1 MAIQYGLLG
10 AGRSESIEPAAEP
23 RRSPSLLTRRIV
35 VGLAKALD
43 FLTVMLGGALAVHFF
58 AGDAHS
64 LRPYVIAILLGGFFF
79 VNGLQRVGAYQFR
92 RLSRLEWQLA
102 VAIMIWI
109 VAAAVL
115 FVLASF
121 ANIRFIYSSAWISGW
136 ILTTSGLLVVAR
148 VSLFQQIKRWRREGK
163 FVERL
168 VIFGAG
174 PPGQQ
179 LVAEMQAASDR
190 DIAVVAIFDDRSTR
204 IPSTVGGLA
213 VAGTSDDLIAF
224 VRQTL
229 VDQVIVA
236 LPWGAEQRAKVIFD
250 KLKSLPVDLRLSARS
265 ADLSV
270 RRISLTGE
278 TPMFEIWNRPIQHW
292 NALAKTALDKIFA
305 CVLLLLLAVP
315 MALIALLIKL
325 ESRGP
330 IFFKQNRFGYNN
342 QVIRVLKFRTMY
354 ASMSDVS
361 GAQRTVRN
369 DPRVTQIGYFL
380 RRFSLDELP
389 QLINVVRGD
398 LSLVGPRPHAVAM
411 RVDDRLYQEAVS
423 EYFERHKV
431 KPGMTGWAQING
443 HRGEVD
449 SAEAARQRVDYDLE
463 YIDRWSLL
471 FDLRILFATFVTVL
485 RREKA
490 Y

>member
-1 MAIQYGLLG
+1 MAIQYGLLD
-10 AGRSESIEPAAEP
+10 AGRSESVERVAEP
-23 RRSPSLLTRRIV
+23 RRSSSLLTRRTV
-35 VGLAKALD
+35 AGLAKALD
-43 FLTVMLGGALAVHFF
+43 FLAVMLAGALALHFF
-58 AGDAHS
+58 AGDANS
-64 LRPYVIAILLGGFFF
+64 IRPYVIAILLGALFF
-79 VNGLQRVGAYQFR
+79 VSGLQRAGGYEFR
-92 RLSRLEWQLA
+92 RLSRLQWQLG
-102 VAIMIWI
+102 VAIIIWFV
-109 VAAAVL
+109 VAAALVA
-115 FVLASF
+115 LASF
-121 ANIRFIYSSAWISGW
+121 ANINFVYSPGW
-136 ILTTSGLLVVAR
+136 ILGWTLTTPGLLVIER
-148 VSLFQQIKRWRREGK
+148 VLFFQQIKHWRRDGK
-163 FVERL
+163 FVQRL

-174 PPGQQ
+174 PPGQE
-179 LVAEMQAASDR
+179 LLAEIQAASDS

-265 ADLSV
+265 AELSV
-270 RRISLTGE
+270 RQISFTGG
-278 TPMFEIWNRPIQHW
+278 TPMFEIGNRPIQHW
-292 NALAKTALDKIFA
+292 NAVAKTALDKILA

-315 MALIALLIKL
+315 MALMALLIKL

-330 IFFKQNRFGYNN
+330 IFFIQNRFGYNN
-342 QVIRVLKFRTMY
+342 HVIRVLKFRTMY
-354 ASMSDVS
+354 ASMSDKS

-369 DPRVTQIGYFL
+369 DPRVTRIGNFL

-431 KPGMTGWAQING
+431 KPGITGWAQING

-449 SAEAARQRVDYDLE
+449 SAEAARQRVDYDLQ

-471 FDLRILFATFVTVL
+471 FDLKILLATIVTVL
-485 RREKA
+485 RRDKA

>member
-1 MAIQYGLLG
+1 MAIQYGLLD
-10 AGRSESIEPAAEP
+10 ADRSESSARVAEP

-35 VGLAKALD
+35 AGLAKVLD
-43 FLTVMLGGALAVHFF
+43 FFAVMLAGALALHFF

-64 LRPYVIAILLGGFFF
+64 LRPYFIAIFLGSVFF
-79 VNGLQRVGAYQFR
+79 VNGLERAGGYQFR
-92 RLSRLEWQLA
+92 QLSRLRSQLGVVIA
-102 VAIMIWI
+102 IWSVVASAL
-109 VAAAVL
+109 V
-115 FVLASF
+115 VLASF
-121 ANIRFIYSSAWISGW
+121 ANIYFIYSPAWILGW
-136 ILTTSGLLVVAR
+136 TSTTPVLLVIER
-148 VSLFQQIKRWRREGK
+148 VLLFQQIKHWRREGK
-163 FVERL
+163 FVQRL

-179 LVAEMQAASDR
+179 LVAEMQAASNSDVV
-190 DIAVVAIFDDRSTR
+190 VVAIFDDRSTR
-204 IPSTVGGLA
+204 IPPTVGGLA
-213 VAGTSDDLIAF
+213 VGGTSDDLIAF

-236 LPWGAEQRAKVIFD
+236 LPWGAERRAKTLFD
-250 KLKSLPVDLRLSARS
+250 KLRSLPVDLRLSASS
-265 ADLSV
+265 AELSMGQ
-270 RRISLTGE
+270 ISFTGG

-292 NALAKTALDKIFA
+292 NAVAKTALDKMLA

-330 IFFKQNRFGYNN
+330 IFFVQNRFGYNN

-354 ASMSDVS
+354 AAMSDSS

-369 DPRVTQIGYFL
+369 DPRVTRIGYFL

-411 RVDDRLYQEAVS
+411 RVDNRLYQEAVS

-431 KPGMTGWAQING
+431 KPGITGWAQING

-449 SAEAARQRVDYDLE
+449 SAEAARQRVRYDIE

-471 FDLRILFATFVTVL
+471 FDLKILLATIVTVL